1 MISAEFPFSDDGKE
15 TEEMRKDEMNRKR
28 NQRKIV

>member
-15 TEEMRKDEMNRKR
+15 TEEMRKDEMKR
-28 NQRKIV
+28 NQRKMV